1 MKAKVLLLIIFCGL
15 LLGCRS
21 KHKITTTY
29 KENTKATEKVKVDS
43 SVLQTLQSIQSESTG
58 ATLREENNK
67 ISGDLLIKGKSDT
80 SNPFV
85 FHNVVGSDTIQSIS
99 IMGNAEYTISNH
111 YTKAGSQKS
120 EIKKSETVY
129 AIQDITQTTASKET
143 TKEVTSKVSEETKKI
158 KLNGFDIAAWIFITI
173 LGITLILI
181 FFTYKYFK
189 K

>member
-43 SVLQTLQSIQSESTG
+43 SGLQSIQSIQSEST
-58 ATLREENNK
+58 AAALKEEKNI

-99 IMGNAEYTISNH
+99 IIGNTEYSISSH
-111 YTKAGSQKS
+111 YIKANSQKS
-120 EIKKSETVY
+120 EVKKEEAIHV
-129 AIQDITQTTASKET
+129 IQDITQKTVSKDT
-143 TKEVTSKVSEETKKI
+143 IREVTSKVSEETKKI

-173 LGITLILI
+173 VGVTLILI

>member
-1 MKAKVLLLIIFCGL
+1 MKAKVLLLIIFCSL

-29 KENTKATEKVKVDS
+29 KENTTTTEKVKVDS
-43 SVLQTLQSIQSESTG
+43 SGLQSLQSVQSG
-58 ATLREENNK
+58 SADVTLKEEENK

-85 FHNVVGSDTIQSIS
+85 LHNVVGSDTIQSIS
-99 IMGNAEYTISNH
+99 IIGNAEYTISSH
-111 YTKAGSQKS
+111 YTKANSQKS
-120 EIKKSETVY
+120 EVKKEEAIHV
-129 AIQDITQTTASKET
+129 IQDITQKTVSKDT
-143 TKEVTSKVSEETKKI
+143 MREVSSKVSEETQKI

-173 LGITLILI
+173 VGVTLILI